1 MAKACNAMTH
11 KDIDAGSFTR
21 DVARAIKSIPE
32 GRVATY
38 GQVARIAGN
47 PRASRLVVW
56 TLRALSE
63 KHDLPWHR
71 VINSQGRISLRG
83 DGYQL
88 QKKMLESEGV
98 RFDDQDRVDMSLYQW
113 KA

>member
-1 MAKACNAMTH
+1 MDT
-11 KDIDAGSFTR
+11 GSFSKLVTR
-21 DVARAIKSIPE
+21 ALKSIPK
-32 GRVATY
+32 GKVATY

-56 TLRALSE
+56 TLRSLSE

-88 QKKMLESEGV
+88 QKKMLKSEGV
-98 RFDDQDRVDMSLYQW
+98 RFDPEDRVDMNLYQW
-113 KA
+113 RH

>member
-1 MAKACNAMTH
+1 M
-11 KDIDAGSFTR
+11 KDNGIGAASFTR
-21 DVARAIKSIPE
+21 LIARAVKSIPK

-56 TLRALSE
+56 TLRALSG

-71 VINSQGRISLRG
+71 VINSQGRISLKG
-83 DGYQL
+83 DGYEL

-98 RFDDQDRVDMSLYQW
+98 RFSDQDRVDMNLYQW
-113 KA
+113 KT

>member
-1 MAKACNAMTH
+1 MDT
-11 KDIDAGSFTR
+11 GSFSKLVT
-21 DVARAIKSIPE
+21 RAIKSIPK
-32 GRVATY
+32 GKVATY

-56 TLRALSE
+56 TLRSLSE

-98 RFDDQDRVDMSLYQW
+98 RFDPEDRVDMNLYQW
-113 KA
+113 RH

>member
-1 MAKACNAMTH
+1 MDT
-11 KDIDAGSFTR
+11 GSFSKLVT
-21 DVARAIKSIPE
+21 RAIKSIPK
-32 GRVATY
+32 GKVATY

-56 TLRALSE
+56 ILRSLSE

-98 RFDDQDRVDMSLYQW
+98 RFDPEDRVDMNLYQW
-113 KA
+113 RH

>member
-1 MAKACNAMTH
+1 M
-11 KDIDAGSFTR
+11 KDHEIGAASFTR
-21 DVARAIKSIPE
+21 LVTRAIRGIPK

-71 VINSQGRISLRG
+71 VVNSQGRISLKG
-83 DGYQL
+83 DGYEL
-88 QKKMLESEGV
+88 QKKMLESDGV
-98 RFDDQDRVDMSLYQW
+98 RFSDQDRIDMDLYQW